1 MLDLVAV
8 NLVIKM
14 DSIKRIVLITLQII
28 SNLIPVRFNQAMM
41 TTQGGLILDKVQKSQ
56 INDFS
61 TDNSFQKLLQIKPRT
76 KQFQNISAV
85 IQVYIK

>member
-28 SNLIPVRFNQAMM
+28 SNLILVRFNQAMM
-41 TTQGGLILDKVQKSQ
+41 TTRGGLILDKVQKSQ